1 MFPTFE
7 KNRAAQRRFP
17 SETYQRKCNR
27 SSKYKVD
34 FFRNSIVSALFCL
47 VEKQGVI
54 ATSNFPA
61 GGDRYAEAL
70 PDAHFGIGQ
79 MFGAD

>member
-1 MFPTFE
+1 MV
-7 KNRAAQRRFP
+7 ALGAQRPEGNGSPAAAIEQVKQVQGR
-17 SETYQRKCNR
+17 
-27 SSKYKVD
+27 
-34 FFRNSIVSALFCL
+34 FFRNSVVSALFCL